1 MSIAQKASSVQL
13 HLGALQILVP
23 IVDSLYS
30 QSSLTPER
38 ILTVMS
44 APFHLQPKDLVAR
57 KNSHDERR
65 TARYAAAT
73 TIVDVLGLS
82 FPCTGRLF
90 SSWHHSGVMH
100 AYYGFHGAYQRLTGK
115 ELLKP
120 NKSLK
125 DVSQRIE
132 TPAFVEGTQDLD
144 ADTLLQRARDASDLA
159 TRDAFLRTY
168 TARKLEELTRSPE

>member
-1 MSIAQKASSVQL
+1 
-13 HLGALQILVP
+13 
-23 IVDSLYS
+23 
-30 QSSLTPER
+30 
-38 ILTVMS
+38 
-44 APFHLQPKDLVAR
+44 
-57 KNSHDERR
+57 
-65 TARYAAAT
+65 
-73 TIVDVLGLS
+73 
-82 FPCTGRLF
+82 
-90 SSWHHSGVMH
+90 MH